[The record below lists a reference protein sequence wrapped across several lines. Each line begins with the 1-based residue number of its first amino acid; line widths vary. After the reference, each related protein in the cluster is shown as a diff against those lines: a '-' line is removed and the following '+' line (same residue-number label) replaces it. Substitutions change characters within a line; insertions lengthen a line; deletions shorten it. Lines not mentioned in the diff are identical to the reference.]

1 MSGLLV
7 CFRTIRRRFLFLI
20 LLSSIAVFL
29 LGKLVWVECFFC
41 YSEEESNILHLRK
54 LNQPFNWES
63 DQVTVQGSNTSDFIP
78 TTCRNSLQGKAII
91 VDDKGYLCSREELL
105 GSGCC
110 NINTSLGRFLC
121 ESCDPKIECCIEYEY
136 CISCC
141 LRREQKP
148 VLQEFLQN
156 AADNNN
162 VLFVSVS
169 DHFELCLA
177 KCRTSSSSVQHEN
190 TYRNKKR
197 KFCYGKDAPPTVS
210 SMEP

>member
-1 MSGLLV
+1 MPKTKILTSTSKFFHPLW
-7 CFRTIRRRFLFLI
+7 CFLD
-20 LLSSIAVFL
+20 SID
-29 LGKLVWVECFFC
+29 W
-41 YSEEESNILHLRK
+41 
-54 LNQPFNWES
+54 LNYFWQ
-63 DQVTVQGSNTSDFIP
+63 
-78 TTCRNSLQGKAII
+78 
-91 VDDKGYLCSREELL
+91 
-105 GSGCC
+105 
-110 NINTSLGRFLC
+110 
-121 ESCDPKIECCIEYEY
+121 IECCIEYEY

-190 TYRNKKR
+190 TYRDSR
-197 KFCYGKDAPPTVS
+197 S
-210 SMEP
+210 SFAMKMLFRTYKILLFYYIVFINLDC